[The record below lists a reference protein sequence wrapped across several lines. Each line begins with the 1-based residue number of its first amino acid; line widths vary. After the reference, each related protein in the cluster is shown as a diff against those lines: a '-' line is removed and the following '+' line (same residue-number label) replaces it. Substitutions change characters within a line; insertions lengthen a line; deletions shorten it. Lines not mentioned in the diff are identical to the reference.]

1 MKRNGGFTLL
11 EILVALVI
19 LGIGVIAVM
28 QLCPASV
35 RQSRVAAER
44 TVATNVANAQLAK
57 LRGLDLG
64 SQFRD
69 WLTENTQHTVTE
81 IESIYALYQGW
92 STTVQRVVDSQDTYR
107 VTFTVQMADGRYE
120 TFVTYVTPR

>member
-11 EILVALVI
+11 EVLVALVI

-28 QLCPASV
+28 QLFPASV

-64 SQFRD
+64 SQFRN
-69 WLTENTQHTVTE
+69 WLTENTQHTITD
-81 IESIYALYQGW
+81 IESVYALYQGW